1 MTPAGRHDT
10 SRATL
15 LVADEQFLM
24 YALTGGTVVDA
35 DGVRSADVGI
45 EDGRIVAV
53 GAVDSPDEER
63 DVSGQVI
70 VPGLVDAHVH
80 LMLDGRPDIATI
92 TAESAALRSYRATAA
107 MSRALDAGVT
117 TVRDL
122 GARDRIALEAARAVD
137 EGVLDGPRVVA
148 AGRAVVM
155 TGGHG
160 HQFGR
165 EADGPVAVRKAARE
179 QLKAGAGVLKCM
191 ATGGVLTEGA
201 DTGGVELTTD
211 EIRELTA
218 AASAAG
224 VPTAAHAHAAEGID
238 NAVRAGIS
246 SIEHGTHMDEA
257 AAERMA
263 DTGTVWV
270 PTASAL
276 HGIVDNGVD
285 AGIPAEA
292 VEKAEAALDAYGDA
306 WDHALAHGVRIAMGT
321 DAGTPFNHHGR
332 AALDELAYMHEY
344 GLSLED
350 VLRAATV
357 DAAALLG
364 LDDVGLIREGYAAD
378 LLVLDDDPLDDV
390 DAWREP
396 EHVIRDGRIV
406 R

>member
-1 MTPAGRHDT
+1 MD
-10 SRATL
+10 
-15 LVADEQFLM
+15 
-24 YALTGGTVVDA
+24 ALTGGTVVDA

-53 GAVDSPDEER
+53 GAVGSPDEER

-80 LMLDGRPDIATI
+80 LMLDGRPDTATV
-92 TAESAALRSYRATAA
+92 TTESAALRSYRAAA
-107 MSRALDAGVT
+107 ALSEALDAGVT

-122 GARDRIALEAARAVD
+122 GAADRVALEAARAVD

-165 EADGPVAVRKAARE
+165 EADGPAEVRKAARE
-179 QLKAGAGVLKCM
+179 QLKIGAGVVKCM
-191 ATGGVLTEGA
+191 ATGGVLTAGA

-224 VPTAAHAHAAEGID
+224 VPAAAHAHAAEGID

-246 SIEHGTHMDEA
+246 SIEHGTYMDGA

-263 DTGTVWV
+263 DTATVWV

-285 AGIPAEA
+285 AGIPSEA
-292 VEKAEAALDAYGDA
+292 VEKAEAALNAYGDA
-306 WDHALAHGVRIAMGT
+306 WDHALAHGVPIAMGT
-321 DAGTPFNHHGR
+321 DAGTPFNHHGQ
-332 AALDELAYMHEY
+332 AALHELAYMHEY

-357 DAAALLG
+357 DGAALLG

-378 LLVLDDDPLDDV
+378 LLVLDGDPLDDV
-390 DAWREP
+390 DAWREL